1 MKQKKIDEEKKQE
14 SGESRKSLSKL
25 KEKESE
31 KTDTLDIARG
41 EEGDETFITSFNA
54 LEITAIR
61 PYFDSTDLLELDERS
76 PGVINEWMTL
86 VKETSKSEN
95 SIRNRRSKADIVL
108 ETIGLFL
115 GFFISMAFLYAAYD
129 LTREGHDVAGI
140 VLGTVDLVALVSI
153 FVLGKKFVSEK
164 AKEENVPPSGP
175 GS

>member
-31 KTDTLDIARG
+31 KTDTLDIAPG

-95 SIRNRRSKADIVL
+95 SIRNRRSNKAGDGACECVN
-108 ETIGLFL
+108 
-115 GFFISMAFLYAAYD
+115 FIRFIKIRW
-129 LTREGHDVAGI
+129 TGEDVI
-140 VLGTVDLVALVSI
+140 SIKKLQGT
-153 FVLGKKFVSEK
+153 GTE
-164 AKEENVPPSGP
+164 
-175 GS
+175 